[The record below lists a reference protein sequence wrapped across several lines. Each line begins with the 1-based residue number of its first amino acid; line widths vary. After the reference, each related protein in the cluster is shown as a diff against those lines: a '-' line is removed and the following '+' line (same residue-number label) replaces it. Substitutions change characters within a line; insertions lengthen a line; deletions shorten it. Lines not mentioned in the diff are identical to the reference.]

1 MDGNTVIV
9 MALLG
14 LCILPSC
21 SAQFYH
27 IVTAAMTWTDAQSY
41 CREKY
46 TDLVTINSMEDMVR
60 LRDQLGG
67 KDDDQFWI
75 GLYGD
80 LDNWKWSLEKE
91 GNEEG
96 QAEYSVWYPGQP
108 NMYSGVLACGNIDTE
123 GTWSDYSCNAGLPF
137 ICYNEFSETK
147 YIYVSTPMNWINAQ
161 RYCRERYTDLASMRN
176 EPERNEMKML
186 VKKSAWI
193 GLYRVAW
200 KWSDGQIMDVTS
212 FQKWSTGQ
220 PKKIKHYCVTT
231 THGGWNARPCSDK
244 YAFVCRVR
252 KQVRVKVM
260 LKTSDSSVDLED
272 MQDAILQQPETEG
285 PWQE

>member
-1 MDGNTVIV
+1 MRTDSAA
-9 MALLG
+9 ALLIKLSIIFLINQLIVWCIKCSEMVKKSQCVPKRLPPQFAVLFHLTHEFSKAKCNFPIVTG

-91 GNEEG
+91 RNEEG

-108 NMYSGVLACGNIDTE
+108 NMYSDVLCCTLIDNS
-123 GTWSDYSCNAGLPF
+123 GQFNHLVLMP
-137 ICYNEFSETK
+137 NSEQ
-147 YIYVSTPMNWINAQ
+147 YVN
-161 RYCRERYTDLASMRN
+161 
-176 EPERNEMKML
+176 
-186 VKKSAWI
+186 
-193 GLYRVAW
+193 
-200 KWSDGQIMDVTS
+200 
-212 FQKWSTGQ
+212 
-220 PKKIKHYCVTT
+220 
-231 THGGWNARPCSDK
+231 
-244 YAFVCRVR
+244 
-252 KQVRVKVM
+252 
-260 LKTSDSSVDLED
+260 
-272 MQDAILQQPETEG
+272 
-285 PWQE
+285 